1 MDFFSGS
8 ASTAHA
14 VMKLNAEDYK
24 NRKYILVQISELV
37 DETSDAAKCGFR
49 SISEIGKERIRRVG
63 RLIKEEAGDAAKDL
77 DIGFRVLKVD
87 SSNMQD
93 VYYSPG
99 EMQQS
104 LLDDLEDNIKPDR
117 TSEDLLFQVMLD
129 LGVMLSSKIV
139 EFKIN
144 GKKVFSVADGDLI
157 ACFDSN
163 ISDEVVTEIAK
174 RKPHYS
180 VFRDS
185 GFAKDSVG
193 ANFDQIFDTYSPR
206 TIRKVL

>member
-1 MDFFSGS
+1 
-8 ASTAHA
+8 
-14 VMKLNAEDYK
+14 MKLNAEDYK

-129 LGVMLSSKIV
+129 LGVMISSKIE
-139 EFKIN
+139 EFEIS